1 MKRAPSFTPPLSVG
15 GAPPCYLF
23 CPGTGDIQITLGQA
37 LQMSGA
43 VVVTTPQ
50 KLSYVDVVKGID
62 MFAEIKVGRGSLVGD
77 TPIGHPTCDL
87 SQIFTGGVC

>member
-1 MKRAPSFTPPLSVG
+1 MLNRWCF
-15 GAPPCYLF
+15 LF
-23 CPGTGDIQITLGQA
+23 FFRPGTGDIQITLGQA

-62 MFAEIKVGRGSLVGD
+62 MFAEIKVWRWCLG
-77 TPIGHPTCDL
+77 GHLTAHD
-87 SQIFTGGVC
+87 